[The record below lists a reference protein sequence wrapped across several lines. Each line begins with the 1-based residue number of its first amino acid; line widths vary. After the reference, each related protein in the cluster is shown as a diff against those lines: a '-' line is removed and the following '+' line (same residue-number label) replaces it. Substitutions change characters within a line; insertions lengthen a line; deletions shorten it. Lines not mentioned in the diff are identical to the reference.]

1 MRKLWMKVMKILMND
16 EEVMDESDENSDDE
30 SEETSDNSDTDDMN
44 VLE

>member
-30 SEETSDNSDTDDMN
+30 SEAVLGNSDADDMN
-44 VLE
+44 V